1 MRPFAL
7 TLLATLALP
16 MGSHAAP
23 TTSPVEAVHAIAAS
37 APAIMIPS
45 HTAARMKQELDQH
58 ALFVDVDATAD
69 TGSTLSVDAHVPLHV
84 YDAPETFD
92 ASFLGR
98 MDEARAAKRLRF
110 TDGVVLVSRSAR
122 TALEA
127 AELLKE
133 HGYTLLFAV
142 TAP

>member
-1 MRPFAL
+1 MRTVL
-7 TLLATLALP
+7 TLFAIVALALR
-16 MGSHAAP
+16 SHAAP
-23 TTSPVEAVHAIAAS
+23 ATSPVEAVHAVAAS
-37 APAIMIPS
+37 APAIMIPA
-45 HTAARMKQELDQH
+45 HTAAMMKRELDRQ
-58 ALFVDVDATAD
+58 ALFVDVDPAAD
-69 TGSTLSVDAHVPLHV
+69 TGSTLRIDAHVPLHV

-98 MDEARAAKRLRF
+98 MDEARSAKRLRF
-110 TDGVVLVSRSAR
+110 TDGVVLVSRSTR
-122 TALEA
+122 TALQA

>member
-1 MRPFAL
+1 MRTVL
-7 TLLATLALP
+7 TLFAIVALALR
-16 MGSHAAP
+16 SHAAP
-23 TTSPVEAVHAIAAS
+23 ATSPVEAVDAVAAS
-37 APAIMIPS
+37 APAIMIPA
-45 HTAARMKQELDQH
+45 HTAAMMKRELDRH
-58 ALFVDVDATAD
+58 ALFVDVDPFD
-69 TGSTLSVDAHVPLHV
+69 TGSTLRIDAHVPLHV

-98 MDEARAAKRLRF
+98 MDAARAAKRLRF
-110 TDGVVLVSRSAR
+110 TDGVVLVSRSTR
-122 TALEA
+122 TALQA